1 METPSNT
8 KKILDGKYAF
18 KAMDYDTYLKTVAGL
33 LSENKVTGPIQSEAL
48 VEYSRLNMHRMH
60 RIKKTMQ
67 VLPEVKSILE
77 SITLPQTWVVL
88 TEGWCGDAAQILPVL
103 NGLSQLNGNIKL
115 VLLLRDEN
123 LDLMDQYLTNG
134 TSKSIPK
141 LIVYDSSTRE
151 ELFNWGPRPAVVQEK
166 LWNMMQEGMPY
177 ETIKEEVHRWYA
189 KDRTNSTQN
198 EISNL
203 VREHSKPDPIT

>member
-1 METPSNT
+1 METSPHTT
-8 KKILDGKYAF
+8 KVIDGKYAF
-18 KAMDYDTYLKTVAGL
+18 KAMDYDTYLQMVAGL
-33 LSENKVTGPIQSEAL
+33 LLENKVTGSIQSEAL

-77 SITLPQTWVVL
+77 SITVPQTWLVL
-88 TEGWCGDAAQILPVL
+88 TEGWCGDAAQILPAL
-103 NGLSQLNGNIKL
+103 HGLSQLNGNIKL
-115 VLLLRDEN
+115 LLLLRDEN
-123 LDLMDQYLTNG
+123 LDLMDQYLTNKS
-134 TSKSIPK
+134 SKSIPI

-151 ELFNWGPRPAVVQEK
+151 ELFNWGPRPAEVQEK
-166 LWNMMQEGMPY
+166 LLDMMQKGMPY

-189 KDRTNSTQN
+189 KDRTNSIQH

-203 VREHSKPDPIT
+203 VHEHSQPRP